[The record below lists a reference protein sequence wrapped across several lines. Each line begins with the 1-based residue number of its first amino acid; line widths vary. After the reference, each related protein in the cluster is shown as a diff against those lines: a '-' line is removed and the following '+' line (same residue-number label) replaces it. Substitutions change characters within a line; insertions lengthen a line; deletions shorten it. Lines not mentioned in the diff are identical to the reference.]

1 MKLLIKKSVVWVV
14 GHIWMPNTQS
24 AYQYELTSHDISN
37 IAENGTITR
46 DNVEQWINS
55 HCGDFRTIE
64 DFSASI
70 ELGEDTL
77 DFPWENEDSECI
89 YNDCRGED

>member
-1 MKLLIKKSVVWVV
+1 MTKAELLKAI
-14 GHIWMPNTQS
+14 GQ
-24 AYQYELTSHDISN
+24 ADRL
-37 IAENGTITR
+37 IAKASIENVSDGY
-46 DNVEQWINS
+46 D
-55 HCGDFRTIE
+55 GFIE